1 MNQHRNQRVGV
12 ADLAPSPFGPT
23 SRLADAVLA
32 LVIVEL
38 TTATAYIHLHLGG
51 LLYTLNGLGY
61 LGLAAAYGG
70 TAAIPILQRFGW
82 LTRIGLASYAALT
95 IGAYLA
101 VGPYFDLGWITKGI
115 ELAIVGLLFVDLTSA
130 YGGPGGLWRAA
141 VGGLRPSRAE
151 EK

>member
-1 MNQHRNQRVGV
+1 MDRDRTQRGGLAEV
-12 ADLAPSPFGPT
+12 APGEFGGS
-23 SRLADAVLA
+23 SRLAEGVLA

-61 LGLAAAYGG
+61 LGLAAAYVA
-70 TAAIPILQRFGW
+70 TTAIPILQRFGW
-82 LTRIGLASYAALT
+82 LARLGLAGYASLT

-115 ELAIVGLLFVDLTSA
+115 EIAIVGLVFVDSFR
-130 YGGPGGLWRAA
+130 GLNHA
-141 VGGLRPSRAE
+141 
-151 EK
+151 